1 MIYCVII
8 FIVLIQ
14 ILVICYVL
22 DINRDIGRLYRSLT
36 SLAEVMESL
45 SKTVESLEKR
55 SVLSENSIYIQ
66 KTESV

>member
-22 DINRDIGRLYRSLT
+22 DMNRDIGRLYRSLT

-45 SKTVESLEKR
+45 SKTVESLEK
-55 SVLSENSIYIQ
+55 SNVVSENSIYIQ